1 MGTFLYLQRMGA
13 TLQLAGHRPLISVAS
28 PAAERRALGPQQ
40 SWHVDFIAL
49 RHVGS
54 PQSKGLASVPCVRR
68 QIPDHWTAREV
79 PRLILDCKADIQNS
93 TGMNMQPAYAVAS
106 HYTLTHFL
114 NQHLL
119 ITDNSYKWEKTFQH
133 CWTWMTWPGS
143 NTLVNISN
151 GSRDIKHDFRKWQAS
166 SHCSK
171 SG

>member
-1 MGTFLYLQRMGA
+1 M
-13 TLQLAGHRPLISVAS
+13 
-28 PAAERRALGPQQ
+28 
-40 SWHVDFIAL
+40 DFIAL